1 MLKLNNSAKYTFTLN
16 DPTYVL
22 VKLVNI
28 IGLEIATLINE
39 TRGPGSYEVRFDG
52 SKCPAGIYYYKLFA
66 EDPAP
71 NGYDTITLADCPD
84 KKFRLI
90 DTKEILIL

>member
-1 MLKLNNSAKYTFTLN
+1 MLKLNNNAKYTFTLN
-16 DPTYVL
+16 DTTYVL

-28 IGLEIATLINE
+28 IGLDIATLVNE
-39 TRGPGSYEVRFDG
+39 RKQPGSYEVKFDG
-52 SKCPAGIYYYKLFA
+52 NKCPAGIYYYKLFA

-71 NGYDTITLADCPD
+71 NGAETLTMAECPD
-84 KKFRLI
+84 KKFKLI